1 MGRANHREVRLQAS
15 DVALAAR
22 WISNVALPSLEGRQ
36 DTILTPEFG
45 AEYAARLVRL
55 FVTLEK
61 KAARKRIADEF
72 IAAICIEEAASF
84 AYAVGLCRPHWPL
97 CEAAAILRI
106 AHAMQEAGTVKRRGR
121 KALTREEIEA
131 RAVGIVSSEERHQ
144 KRLKARVRRNE
155 AWDAWSREMQRR
167 GETILTTPMTSPKI

>member
-45 AEYAARLVRL
+45 AEHAARLVRL

-72 IAAICIEEAASF
+72 RAAICIEEAASF
-84 AYAVGLCRPHWPL
+84 AYVS
-97 CEAAAILRI
+97 
-106 AHAMQEAGTVKRRGR
+106 AGMKLGMHGR
-121 KALTREEIEA
+121 A
-131 RAVGIVSSEERHQ
+131 RCSGGV
-144 KRLKARVRRNE
+144 RL
-155 AWDAWSREMQRR
+155 S
-167 GETILTTPMTSPKI
+167 